1 MSRFMNSDLDSDSDL
16 EAESKSDTEFMG
28 SE

>member
-16 EAESKSDTEFMG
+16 EAESKPDTEFMD

>member
-16 EAESKSDTEFMG
+16 EAESKSDTEFMD